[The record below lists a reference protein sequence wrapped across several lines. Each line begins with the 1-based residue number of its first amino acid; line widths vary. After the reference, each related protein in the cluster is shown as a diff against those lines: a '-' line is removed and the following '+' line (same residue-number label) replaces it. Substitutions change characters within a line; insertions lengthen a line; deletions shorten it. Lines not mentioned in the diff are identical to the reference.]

1 MNTSTQRPTLITPC
15 RSIWM
20 AQRKRKRKLLNDVQP
35 GRDCIYPSPPPGQG
49 APRARIGRRR
59 GRRKRRRRSRKDG
72 DVELHAKPAV
82 LADRADEPPPAGLVQ
97 REAVLAGA
105 PDGGGRGLVARL
117 EVRPAQL
124 HHVVGAL
131 AVLERCKGLAKSDN
145 LQMHGVARSE

>member
-1 MNTSTQRPTLITPC
+1 MLNTSTHVQHSSHTMSLDQDGVAEAPE
-15 RSIWM
+15 RSAGCSRADI
-20 AQRKRKRKLLNDVQP
+20 A
-35 GRDCIYPSPPPGQG
+35 YPSPPPGQG

-59 GRRKRRRRSRKDG
+59 GRRQRRWRSRKDG

-82 LADRADEPPPAGLVQ
+82 LAHRADEPPPAGLVQ
-97 REAVLAGA
+97 GDAVLAGA

>member
-1 MNTSTQRPTLITPC
+1 MSLDQDGVAEAPE
-15 RSIWM
+15 RSAGCSRADI
-20 AQRKRKRKLLNDVQP
+20 A
-35 GRDCIYPSPPPGQG
+35 YPSPPPGQG

-59 GRRKRRRRSRKDG
+59 RRSRGRRQRRWRSPKDG

-82 LADRADEPPPAGLVQ
+82 LAHRADEPPPAGLVQ

>member
-1 MNTSTQRPTLITPC
+1 MSLDQDGVAEAPE
-15 RSIWM
+15 RSAGCSRADI
-20 AQRKRKRKLLNDVQP
+20 A
-35 GRDCIYPSPPPGQG
+35 YPSPPPGQG

-59 GRRKRRRRSRKDG
+59 RRSRGRRQRRWRSRKDG

-97 REAVLAGA
+97 GDAVLAGT
-105 PDGGGRGLVARL
+105 PYGGGRGLVARL